1 MEIKPIIAVIE
12 KVAPVLATAL
22 GSPIA
27 GIILHIIANVFDAN
41 FSDPND
47 ILNKINA
54 DPDSALK
61 LKALQYQHEENLKK
75 IASQNYQ
82 TTMQDKQSARNFPM
96 DFKADIVIF
105 LTVSFFISYTGVLL
119 YSIYHPTHQLDLIM
133 DHLQNI
139 MLKIIDYFFGS
150 SQVDVTSL

>member
-1 MEIKPIIAVIE
+1 MEIKPIISAIE

-27 GIILHIIANVFDAN
+27 GIILHVIASVFDAN

-47 ILNKINA
+47 ILNKINN

-75 IASQNYQ
+75 IASENYQ
-82 TTMQDKQSARNFPM
+82 TTLQDKASARTFPM
-96 DFKADIVIF
+96 NFKSEIVLF

-119 YSIYHPTHQLDLIM
+119 YSIYHPTHQLDVLM
-133 DHLQNI
+133 NHLQNI

-150 SQVDVTSL
+150 SQVDVSSL